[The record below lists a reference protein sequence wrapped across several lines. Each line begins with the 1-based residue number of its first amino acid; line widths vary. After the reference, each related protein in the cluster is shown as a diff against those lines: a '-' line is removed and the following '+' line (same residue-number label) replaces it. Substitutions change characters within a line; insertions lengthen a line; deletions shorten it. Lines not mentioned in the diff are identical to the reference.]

1 MKIPR
6 FAKYLSPTIVSDEF
20 TMGAEVSND
29 VIILKQKY
37 IIYSDILFG
46 KRNRPLCSD
55 NQLLYTSGHFYTRN
69 TSFYIPPIKSQNFNT
84 SIKHYISLSVSEK
97 QKRNLKK
104 VLTKSKVSA
113 II

>member
-1 MKIPR
+1 MTIPR

-46 KRNRPLCSD
+46 KRNRLLCSD
-55 NQLLYTSGHFYTRN
+55 NQLLYTTRHSYIGY
-69 TSFYIPPIKSQNFNT
+69 TSFYIPQ
-84 SIKHYISLSVSEK
+84 
-97 QKRNLKK
+97 
-104 VLTKSKVSA
+104 
-113 II
+113 